1 MKTNI
6 SETKIFSPNSIEELD
21 RVVRQYR
28 DKITFVA
35 GATDIMVDSERWE
48 SVDYIID
55 FSAIPEISENIEEKK
70 DGIYIGAALPVS
82 AIMREKII
90 RNEFPLIIDPCKLL
104 GSVQIQNRATLGGN
118 IANASPAGD
127 TIPVLNVYDSKLLIG
142 PRYEGEFK
150 IISIDDIMKYP
161 GETLLKEGEYIYQI
175 YLPFPEKRG
184 QFKYFRKVGQRYA
197 VAISKVSLAVLGWM
211 ENEKF
216 SDIRICAGSV
226 SPQVKRAVRT
236 EKFLKNKKLSKE
248 TINAAAAVLKEEVK
262 PITDIRSTANYR
274 RDICGALLK
283 EALFS

>member
-21 RVVRQYR
+21 RIVRQYR

-175 YLPFPEKRG
+175 YLPFQEKRG